1 MDFLLL
7 LLLLLLFVL
16 LPMLLL
22 VLLLLLLLL
31 LLREQ
36 EISYKLS
43 SRDRRKEATQGGP
56 HSSREVS
63 TQQQTE
69 TA

>member
-16 LPMLLL
+16 LPLLLL
-22 VLLLLLLLL
+22 VLLLLLLL

-43 SRDRRKEATQGGP
+43 SRDRWKEATQGGP

>member
-16 LPMLLL
+16 LPLLLL
-22 VLLLLLLLL
+22 VLLLLL